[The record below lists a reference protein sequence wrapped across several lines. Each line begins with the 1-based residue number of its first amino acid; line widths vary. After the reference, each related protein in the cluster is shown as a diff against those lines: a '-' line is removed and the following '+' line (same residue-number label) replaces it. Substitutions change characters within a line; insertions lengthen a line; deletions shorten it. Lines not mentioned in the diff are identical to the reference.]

1 MNTRR
6 LQRSIASRFIPLLSF
21 AAFLNGFPGGFF
33 FSSPTAFAAS
43 ADPVVEIY
51 NPAGVRE
58 DGVFVDKI
66 LKRTMAELGKTRP
79 PLAGDFPEVRVEKI
93 SVRKDV
99 FEEVNDLFYR
109 RGWTDGLPVVPPTKE
124 RVREMLRG
132 ADLSPEYRI
141 AFVDPMG
148 GQATVEKIAVNA
160 VMAGCRPEYMP
171 VLMTAVEAI
180 ADPALDLRSV
190 ATTTNPDT
198 PMIIVSGSV
207 AGRLDINSGTN
218 ALGRGWKANTTI
230 SRALHLIVQNIGGSW
245 PGVTDM
251 SCLGQPGEIS
261 MMLAENEGANP
272 WPPFHMDLGFPRAAN
287 VVTVIAAEGTHSM
300 VGIGHDS
307 KGYLRLVADHL
318 AGLERVRRTT
328 MLLVIAQDTAAMLAR
343 DGWTREGIRKF
354 IDENA
359 RIPFSKYKEKFIDNR
374 RTSGAPSWVLET
386 KDPGAMVP
394 VPVIDQLL
402 ILVSGGPG
410 EKSLLVPVWTGSS
423 AVSREIRLST
433 GWEALLKARRD
444 R

>member
-1 MNTRR
+1 MCKRGFQ
-6 LQRSIASRFIPLLSF
+6 LSIASGFIPLLSI
-21 AAFLNGFPGGFF
+21 AAFLNGFPGSFF
-33 FSSPTAFAAS
+33 LSSSAALG
-43 ADPVVEIY
+43 APVDQVVEIY
-51 NPAGVRE
+51 NPAGLRE
-58 DGVFVDKI
+58 DGVFVDRI
-66 LKRTMAELGKTRP
+66 LKKTMVEFGKIRP
-79 PLAGDFPEVRVEKI
+79 VLAGDFPEVRVEKI
-93 SVRKDV
+93 SVRKDL

-124 RVREMLRG
+124 RVKEMLRG
-132 ADLSPEYRI
+132 ADLSSDYRL

-171 VLMTAVEAI
+171 VLMAAVEAI

-198 PMIIVSGSV
+198 PMVIVSGSV
-207 AGRLDINSGTN
+207 SRRLNINSGTN

-230 SRALHLIVQNIGGSW
+230 SRALHLIIQNIGGSW

-261 MMLAENEGANP
+261 MMLAENEEANP
-272 WPPFHMDLGFPRAAN
+272 WPPFHMDLGYPKAAN
-287 VVTVIAAEGTHSM
+287 IVTVIAAEGTHSM

-318 AGLERVRRTT
+318 AVLERVRRTT

-343 DGWTREGIRKF
+343 DGWTRETIRKF
-354 IDENA
+354 IYEHA
-359 RIPFSKYKEKFIDNR
+359 RIPFSKYKEKFIDHR
-374 RTSGAPSWVLET
+374 RDSGAPAWVLDT
-386 KDPGAMVP
+386 KDPNAMVP
-394 VPVIDQLL
+394 VPMIDQLL

-410 EKSLLVPVWTGSS
+410 EKSLLVPVWTGSK

-433 GWEALLKARRD
+433 GWETLLKEGRD
-444 R
+444 